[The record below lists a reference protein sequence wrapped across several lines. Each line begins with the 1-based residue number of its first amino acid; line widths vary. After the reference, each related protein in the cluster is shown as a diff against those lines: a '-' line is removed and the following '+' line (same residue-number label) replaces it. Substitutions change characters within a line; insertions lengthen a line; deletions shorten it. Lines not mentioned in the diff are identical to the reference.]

1 MPANKIQT
9 LKPIRANLGIEMQYR
24 RYLHEWIELMHRSIM
39 RFVVAAYR
47 RNEPILA
54 QDASPAVEIQK
65 AIRKLIRRW
74 KRNFNEAAP
83 KLAKWFATA
92 AWKRSDKAL
101 QKILKDAGFSVQFR
115 MTKAQRDILHATI
128 QANVSLIKSIPSQ
141 YLTQVEGVVMR
152 SVQTGRDLSTLTTQL
167 QKQFGVTRKRAE
179 LIAKDQNSKATSAL
193 TRARQLELGIT
204 KAVWVHSHAGKQ
216 PRPKHLAFSGKQYDI
231 KKGAKIGDKGQF
243 VFPGEEINCKCF
255 SRSVIQGFSI

>member
-1 MPANKIQT
+1 MNPKLQT
-9 LKPIRANLGIEMQYR
+9 LKPVRANLGIEMQYR
-24 RYLHEWIELMHRSIM
+24 RYLREWIELMHRSIM

-101 QKILKDAGFSVQFR
+101 QKILKDAGFSIKFKL
-115 MTKAQRDILHATI
+115 TKAQRDIMHATVS
-128 QANVSLIKSIPSQ
+128 ANVALIKSIPSQ

-152 SVQTGRDLSTLTTQL
+152 SVQQGRDLATLTTQL

-179 LIAKDQNSKATSAL
+179 LIAKDQNNKFTSAI
-193 TRARQLELGIT
+193 TRARQLELGIDT
-204 KAVWVHSHAGKQ
+204 AVWMHSHAGKK
-216 PRPKHLAFSGKQYDI
+216 PRPAHVAMNGKPYSV
-231 KKGAKIGDKGQF
+231 KKGMWDKDEKAWIH
-243 VFPGEEINCKCF
+243 PGFLVNCRCY
-255 SRSVIQGFSI
+255 SRSVIKGFSI

>member
-1 MPANKIQT
+1 MNPKLQT
-9 LKPIRANLGIEMQYR
+9 LKPIRANLGIETQYR
-24 RYLHEWIELMHRSIM
+24 RYLREWIELMHKSIM

-54 QDASPAVEIQK
+54 QDASPAIEIQK

-101 QKILKDAGFSVQFR
+101 QKILKDAGFSVKFT
-115 MTKAQRDILHATI
+115 MTKAQRDVLHATI
-128 QANVSLIKSIPSQ
+128 NQNVSLIRSIPSQ

-152 SVQTGRDLSTLTTQL
+152 SVQTGRDLATLTTQL
-167 QKQFGVTRKRAE
+167 QKQFGVTKKRAAF
-179 LIAKDQNSKATSAL
+179 IALDQNQKATSAL

-204 KAVWVHSHAGKQ
+204 KAVWQHSHAGKQ
-216 PRPKHLAFSGKQYDI
+216 PRQTHVAMNGKVFDVVKGMYDSHE
-231 KKGAKIGDKGQF
+231 KTW
-243 VFPGEEINCKCF
+243 VHPGELIRCRCF
-255 SRSVIQGFSI
+255 SRSIIKGFSI